1 MVLSCNNYEVY
12 DLGVMVPADQIVK
25 KAIDVKADIVG
36 LSGLITPSLQEMV
49 NVATEMQRA
58 GLTIPLF
65 VGGATTSEMHAALKI
80 APAYDGPVIWTK
92 DAAQVPLAAA
102 RILKKRHA
110 SKRNAGWMNAMR
122 NCVPNMPRSN
132 NSSRS
137 MKLETRSSTCGVT
150 KTGIKL

>member
-1 MVLSCNNYEVY
+1 
-12 DLGVMVPADQIVK
+12 MVPADQIVK

-102 RILKKRHA
+102 HILKKEAREQE
-110 SKRNAGWMNAMR
+110 KRRLDERYAQLRAQYAEKQQLLSLDEAR
-122 NCVPNMPRSN
+122 NK
-132 NSSRS
+132 
-137 MKLETRSSTCGVT
+137 KLDLWGD
-150 KTGIKL
+150 KKQA

>member
-1 MVLSCNNYEVY
+1 M
-12 DLGVMVPADQIVK
+12 K

-102 RILKKRHA
+102 RILKKEAREQE
-110 SKRNAGWMNAMR
+110 KRRLDERYAQLRAQYAEKQQLLSLDEAR
-122 NCVPNMPRSN
+122 NK
-132 NSSRS
+132 
-137 MKLETRSSTCGVT
+137 KLDLWGD
-150 KTGIKL
+150 KKQA

>member
-1 MVLSCNNYEVY
+1 MV
-12 DLGVMVPADQIVK
+12 VK

-102 RILKKRHA
+102 RILKKEAREQE
-110 SKRNAGWMNAMR
+110 KRRLDERYAQLRAQYAEKQQLLSLDEAR
-122 NCVPNMPRSN
+122 NK
-132 NSSRS
+132 
-137 MKLETRSSTCGVT
+137 KLDLWGD
-150 KTGIKL
+150 KKQA

>member
-1 MVLSCNNYEVY
+1 
-12 DLGVMVPADQIVK
+12 
-25 KAIDVKADIVG
+25 
-36 LSGLITPSLQEMV
+36 MV

-102 RILKKRHA
+102 RILKKEAREQE
-110 SKRNAGWMNAMR
+110 KRRLDERYAQLRAQYAEKQQLLSLDEAR
-122 NCVPNMPRSN
+122 NK
-132 NSSRS
+132 
-137 MKLETRSSTCGVT
+137 KLDLWGD
-150 KTGIKL
+150 KKQA

>member
-1 MVLSCNNYEVY
+1 M
-12 DLGVMVPADQIVK
+12 K

-92 DAAQVPLAAA
+92 DAAQVPLDAA
-102 RILKKRHA
+102 RILKKEAREQE
-110 SKRNAGWMNAMR
+110 KRRLDERYAQLRAQYAEKQQLLSLDEAR
-122 NCVPNMPRSN
+122 NK
-132 NSSRS
+132 
-137 MKLETRSSTCGVT
+137 KLDLWGD
-150 KTGIKL
+150 KKQA

>member
-1 MVLSCNNYEVY
+1 
-12 DLGVMVPADQIVK
+12 MVPADQIVK

-102 RILKKRHA
+102 RILKKEAREQE
-110 SKRNAGWMNAMR
+110 KRRLDERYAQLRAQYAEKQQLLSLDEAR
-122 NCVPNMPRSN
+122 NK
-132 NSSRS
+132 
-137 MKLETRSSTCGVT
+137 KLDLWGD
-150 KTGIKL
+150 KKQA